1 MPVKKKKKAARK
13 VRYRKVS
20 FKLTEKQ
27 KKLVDRYC
35 KARKT
40 TPTKMMKAAIRDYL
54 SRYSGTVA
62 NEDYI
67 SENQLKLFDDDWDN
81 AEDMAEVTQ
90 DAAEDDQDRV
100 SS

>member
-1 MPVKKKKKAARK
+1 MPVKKKKKTARK
-13 VRYRKVS
+13 LKYRKVS

-54 SRYSGTVA
+54 SRYSGTLA
-62 NEDYI
+62 DEDYI

-81 AEDMAEVTQ
+81 AEEQTPAGQ
-90 DAAEDDQDRV
+90 DVAKA
-100 SS
+100 